1 MYARAAE
8 KLAPWKRHAGWQ
20 RLLVA
25 ELSYELDDP
34 HRAERE
40 IAIAAGIF
48 DRTPCVIAGRRLAAL
63 RGDDRAAGVAVG

>member
-8 KLAPWKRHAGWQ
+8 KLAPWQRHAGWQ
-20 RLLVA
+20 RLMAA

-40 IAIAAGIF
+40 IARAAIIF
-48 DRTPCVIAGRRLAAL
+48 DRTRCVVAGRRLAAL
-63 RGDDRAAGVAVG
+63 RGRRASDNV